1 MEKTYKNRKVYKDL
15 LTQYSMKRLL
25 LIYPEHKHRALANSK
40 EEMRKDLKIGVLTWE
55 DFFTL
60 VVERGCKKWKKHI
73 K

>member
-1 MEKTYKNRKVYKDL
+1 
-15 LTQYSMKRLL
+15 MKRLL

-60 VVERGCKKWKKHI
+60 VVERGCRKWKK
-73 K
+73 